1 MADKRKRED
10 DKPAVDYRPG
20 NKKQKQ
26 KQKGGFQNGP
36 ANLSEKPKP
45 KVGFRVGPAN
55 LPDGTYRRKT
65 QKIKE
70 SLIERAQIK
79 KTYAKLKKQSNI
91 SDEPES
97 LPQPASLA
105 LDAQQQQEPQEP
117 VVEPEANTAPH
128 PDRQTLIDKGP
139 ALEPPAPAKTQTFY
153 EPRPRKERKPKPQ
166 PFAREHQ
173 DALARKAEA
182 EERRTA
188 REAAEREREA
198 KIAERERFRRAMAKA
213 RTGGPGGQRKLGR
226 ESQVLLERVQR
237 MVGAG
242 R

>member
-1 MADKRKRED
+1 M
-10 DKPAVDYRPG
+10 V
-20 NKKQKQ
+20 
-26 KQKGGFQNGP
+26 
-36 ANLSEKPKP
+36 ANM
-45 KVGFRVGPAN
+45 VTA
-55 LPDGTYRRKT
+55 

-91 SDEPES
+91 TEETET

-105 LDAQQQQEPQEP
+105 LDEQREQQNQQQQPGAEAQ
-117 VVEPEANTAPH
+117 PEMNTAPH

-139 ALEPPAPAKTQTFY
+139 AEEKPPPAASTRTFY
-153 EPRPRKERKPKPQ
+153 EPRLREERKPRKAKPQ

-182 EERRTA
+182 EERRKA
-188 REAAEREREA
+188 REAAEVQREV

-226 ESQVLLERVQR
+226 ESGVLLEKARR
-237 MVGAG
+237 MMAE
-242 R
+242 